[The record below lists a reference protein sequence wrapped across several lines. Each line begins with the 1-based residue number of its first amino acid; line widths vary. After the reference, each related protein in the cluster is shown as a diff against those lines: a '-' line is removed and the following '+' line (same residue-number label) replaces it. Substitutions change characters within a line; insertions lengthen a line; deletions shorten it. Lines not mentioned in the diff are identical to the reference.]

1 MQALVFDRFGEPGEV
16 LQLREVPVPKPEH
29 GQVRVRMI
37 ASPINPS
44 DLLLIRGVYGRRVQP
59 PAVPGFEGVGIVEE
73 SGGGFLGWRVVGR
86 RVAVLNSQGGN
97 WQEQVIIPARQ
108 AVPVPDDLP
117 DEQVASFY
125 VNPATALVM
134 ITRVLRVPPGEWLL
148 QTAANSALGKM
159 IIRLSH
165 ALGFHTINVVRRPE
179 AREELAPLKPDVVLV
194 WNNGDLAQLLRE
206 HVPQVS
212 VRYAL
217 DAVGGTLGSQVIS
230 CLGPQGHLL
239 VYGTLSG
246 QPLQF
251 SPRELMVNSRKVEG
265 FWLAEWTKRQGPIT
279 MLRLFR
285 QIIRLMRQGVL
296 VTEVA
301 AQYPLERY
309 QEALQ
314 HAEASGRSG
323 KVLLR
328 FGSART

>member
-1 MQALVFDRFGEPGEV
+1 MRALVFDRFGEPTEV
-16 LQLREVPVPKPEH
+16 LQLRDLPLPKPGP

-44 DLLLIRGVYGRRVQP
+44 DLLFIRGVYGRRDEP

-73 SGGGFLGWRVVGR
+73 SGGGLLGWRVLGR

-97 WQEQVIIPARQ
+97 WQEQVILPARQ

-117 DEQVASFY
+117 DEQAASFF

-134 ITRVLRVPPGEWLL
+134 VTRVLKVPPGEWLL

-159 IIRLSH
+159 VIRLSH
-165 ALGFHTINVVRRPE
+165 ALGFHTVNIVRRE
-179 AREELAPLKPDVVLV
+179 SARQELEPLRPDAVVV
-194 WNNGDLAQLLRE
+194 WNDNDLSQLLRE
-206 HVPQVS
+206 QLPQVPL
-212 VRYAL
+212 RYAL
-217 DAVGGTLGSQVIS
+217 DCVGGKLGSQVIS

-246 QPLQF
+246 EPLVF
-251 SPRELMVNSRKVEG
+251 SPRDLMVNSRKVEG
-265 FWLAEWTKRQGPIT
+265 FWLSEWTKRQSAWT

-285 QIIRLMRQGVL
+285 QIIRLMRRGVL
-296 VTEVA
+296 VTDVA
-301 AQYPLERY
+301 AQYPIERF

-314 HAEASGRSG
+314 HAQASGRTG

-328 FGSART
+328 FG